1 MAPPLDASPLP
12 LRTTNMY
19 RRSPS
24 FSSPAKNGHDDGLE
38 DTIPCSPAAFLPPF
52 RGVTQSA
59 TTQPTQILSKPG
71 LGRGTQ
77 DRSSSPSVIEVPA
90 SSPIQSPVQPRKLGS
105 RLAPAGTL
113 FRPPPKK
120 HIPAKRPATETI
132 DLISDDDG
140 DEFVAPRGE
149 IRPTTFKAQISNFR
163 YNAASDAATK
173 TKLRQIYDVY
183 GDKYAPAVCRTALV
197 QCHNDVEAAIDWLK
211 LHGKKYRDADG
222 GADASSRPSARPAS
236 VARTT
241 SDARE
246 SPSTP
251 PKPRRGRLIQ
261 GLRRR
266 SSPTTPQ
273 STQKTQ
279 PPPSSDDPLQIIDLV
294 DNDEED
300 AFQVDSSPAP
310 SDDGETKI
318 LECINTSSAKEL
330 AAMTGLKEAQLED
343 LVKKAPFDS
352 LDDARAV
359 TVAKGS
365 GKGKRSRQNI
375 GDTVVNAVEVFLD
388 SVDAIDKV
396 VAQCEAKAKLVKDV
410 IDGWDLDSFGHSR
423 IGRHLTSNQDL
434 PPTPTSDRDAKLT
447 RPPIAEPPDYM
458 DGHCQMKPFQI
469 FGLNWMSL
477 LYNYD
482 IGCILADD
490 MGLGKTCQTISFVSH
505 LVGTYEKKQT
515 GTRPWPNLIVVPP
528 STCDNW
534 LAEFAKFAPELSVIA
549 YRGSQAERSEVA
561 YEIDSNPEAY
571 HAVIATYTQLSSEED
586 IEAMQSI
593 KPHTAIFDEGHL
605 LKNPETARYRSLK
618 RIPTTWK
625 MLLSGTPVQN
635 NLLEMISL
643 LSFLNPKMFEG
654 CMDHITH
661 IFKQKV
667 TVRDV
672 GNGAFLY
679 KERVQRARNIL
690 APFLLQRVKDQVLDD
705 MPQKINT
712 IVSCD
717 MVQGQKILYDE
728 YEGAFRHGSSKKPAS
743 AKGRGNDQNNPW
755 IQLRKAALHPLLFRR
770 HFTDEIT
777 QEMAEILM
785 DRVDQ
790 DILRQPNL
798 THLVQ
803 ELRNCSD
810 FDLHL
815 WCRDYPAL
823 LGKFDVPPSALR
835 DSGKV
840 NKLLD
845 LIAQYRKNGD
855 RVLVF
860 SKFATVIRL
869 LNEVLDKLDIPALV
883 LAGETA
889 VSERQDMINEFNE
902 NSDIPV
908 FLLTTGAGGTGIN
921 LTAANKVVIF
931 DQSDN
936 PQDDV
941 QAENRAHRLGQT
953 RDVEIVRLLSTGTVE
968 GLIHEACRKKLE
980 LAKKVTGSSTGD
992 MDDEGENMETRVRKM
1007 MKEQLTP
1014 P

>member
-19 RRSPS
+19 RRSPT
-24 FSSPAKNGHDDGLE
+24 FSSPSKADHDDALE

-52 RGVTQSA
+52 RGATQSA
-59 TTQPTQILSKPG
+59 TTQPTQILGKPG
-71 LGRGTQ
+71 LGKGTQ
-77 DRSSSPSVIEVPA
+77 DRSSSPSVVEVPA
-90 SSPIQSPVQPRKLGS
+90 SSPFQSPVQPRKLGS
-105 RLAPAGTL
+105 RLAPAGTH

-120 HIPAKRPATETI
+120 HVPAKRPANETI
-132 DLISDDDG
+132 SLISDDED

-149 IRPTTFKAQISNFR
+149 IRPTTFKAQISSFR
-163 YNAASDAATK
+163 YNAASDAASK

-183 GDKYAPAVCRTALV
+183 GDKFASGVCKTALQ
-197 QCHNDVEAAIDWLK
+197 QCHNDVEAAIEWLK
-211 LHGKKYRDADG
+211 LHGKTYRDADVSAANG
-222 GADASSRPSARPAS
+222 SRPSARPAS
-236 VARTT
+236 SMKNTSEAR
-241 SDARE
+241 D

-273 STQKTQ
+273 STQKLP

-300 AFQVDSSPAP
+300 AFKVDSSPPP
-310 SDDGETKI
+310 SESGDSKI
-318 LECINTSSAKEL
+318 LECINTSSAQEL
-330 AAMTGLKEAQLED
+330 AAMTGLKETQLEA
-343 LVKKAPFDS
+343 LVKQAPFDS
-352 LDDARAV
+352 LEDARAV
-359 TVAKGS
+359 SVAKAN
-365 GKGKRSRQNI
+365 GKGKRSREDI

-396 VAQCEAKAKLVKDV
+396 VAQCEVKAKLVKDV
-410 IDGWDLDSFGHSR
+410 MDGWDLDSFGHSR
-423 IGRHLTSNQDL
+423 IGKNTANDQDM
-434 PPTPTSDRDAKLT
+434 PPTPTSDRDTKLT
-447 RPPIAEPPDYM
+447 RPPIADQPDYM
-458 DGHCQMKPFQI
+458 DGHCQMKPFQL

-505 LVGTYEKKQT
+505 LVETYEKRPT

-534 LAEFAKFAPELSVIA
+534 IAEFGKFAPGLSVIA
-549 YRGSQAERSEVA
+549 YRGNQAERSEIA

-571 HAVIATYTQLSSEED
+571 HAVIATYTQLKSEED
-586 IEAMQSI
+586 IEAMQGI
-593 KPHTAIFDEGHL
+593 RPHTAIFDEGHL
-605 LKNPETARYRSLK
+605 LKNPDTARYRFLK

-625 MLLSGTPVQN
+625 MFLTGTPVQN

-654 CMDHITH
+654 CMEHIIH

-690 APFLLQRVKDQVLDD
+690 APFLLQRVKDQVLSD

-712 IVSCD
+712 IVTCD
-717 MVQGQKILYDE
+717 MVQGQKELYDE
-728 YEGAFRHGSSKKPAS
+728 YEGAFRNGSSKKPANN
-743 AKGRGNDQNNPW
+743 KGRGNDQNNPW

-770 HFTDEIT
+770 HFTDEVT

-798 THLVQ
+798 KHLVQ

-815 WCRDYPAL
+815 WCRDYPKL
-823 LGKFDVPPSALR
+823 LNKFDVPSSALK

-840 NKLLD
+840 HKLLD
-845 LIAQYRKNGD
+845 LIAEYRKNGD

-869 LNEVLDKLDIPALV
+869 LNEVLDKLDVPALV

-889 VSERQDMINEFNE
+889 VSERQAMINEFNE
-902 NSDIPV
+902 NPDIPV

-953 RDVEIVRLLSTGTVE
+953 RDVEIVRLLSSGTVE

-980 LAKKVTGSSTGD
+980 LAKKVTGSATGD
-992 MDDEGENMETRVRKM
+992 VDDEGENMETRVRKM
-1007 MKEQLTP
+1007 MREQLTP